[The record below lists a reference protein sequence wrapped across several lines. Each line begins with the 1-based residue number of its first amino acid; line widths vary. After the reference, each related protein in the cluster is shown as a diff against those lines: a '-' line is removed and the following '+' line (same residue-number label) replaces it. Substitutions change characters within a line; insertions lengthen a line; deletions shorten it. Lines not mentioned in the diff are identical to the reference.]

1 MSETTN
7 ASAEIEV
14 VREFFTALEDND
26 IDRVLALADPEIVYQ
41 NVPLPPAR
49 GVAAFEKQMRW
60 IERYLSGFEARIH
73 NIAAEGATVLTERT
87 DVIEV
92 GRVRAEFWVCGT
104 LEVRDGKVVLWR
116 DRFDYADVTVAFL
129 KGAVRALVAT
139 VRSAQMGVDV
149 GDAGRPAADR

>member
-1 MSETTN
+1 MPDTTST
-7 ASAEIEV
+7 ATEIEV
-14 VREFFTALEDND
+14 VRSYFSALERKD
-26 IDRVLALADPEIVYQ
+26 IAGVLALTDPEIVYQ

-49 GVAAFEKQMRW
+49 GTAAFEKQMRW

-116 DRFDYADVTVAFL
+116 DYFDYADVTVAFL
-129 KGAVRALVAT
+129 KGAVRALVDT

-149 GDAGRPAADR
+149 GGADRPAADR